1 MIQVT
6 TTTYYRGDINQV
18 PSSAFRMRNN
28 IWYYNTLQDVDVHYY
43 FMFLDAGN
51 TYEIKWCDSND
62 GSEILESNGFYS
74 NADVTVSVYRAGETN
89 SSKFICYRKN
99 DGYAE
104 PLQITP
110 SESGYYVIEISKNS
124 QLSDGYYFVSYTETK
139 SVNQY
144 GLLLSGDIAG
154 DISDAGLPLVYEG
167 EGIYTLQFTY
177 QKSMNAWGSPAGTCQ
192 FKIRTVAGS
201 WEYVSYGL
209 SSKHP
214 VINGG
219 EVPCIEVQDSNF
231 IVDGF
236 IVGTTYK
243 ITVRCTSEG
252 LVYLKINTVG

>member
-1 MIQVT
+1 M
-6 TTTYYRGDINQV
+6 Y
-18 PSSAFRMRNN
+18 
-28 IWYYNTLQDVDVHYY
+28 L
-43 FMFLDAGN
+43 
-51 TYEIKWCDSND
+51 
-62 GSEILESNGFYS
+62 
-74 NADVTVSVYRAGETN
+74 AGETN
-89 SSKFICYRKN
+89 SSKFNCFEIN
-99 DGYAE
+99 SGYTD
-104 PLQITP
+104 PYQITP
-110 SESGYYVIEISKNS
+110 SESGYYVVEVVGNSKS
-124 QLSDGYYFVSYTETK
+124 RGYYLVRYVQIDSI
-139 SVNQY
+139 NQY

-167 EGIYTLQFTY
+167 EGIYTLTFTY
-177 QKSMNAWGSPAGTCQ
+177 ENNMKQWGSPLGTCQ